1 MAPCKERWEH
11 SRHFWSRFISTNSIV
26 MKMRNKSVTHM
37 HCSTAKSRHIKSK
50 RYEPIIYDSTMT
62 SDVTFKRRILNLL
75 EIVFWAIKSS
85 NKYCDKRQHD
95 FISVL
100 SRFSCLHL
108 ILFFVLNSKNVT
120 VGRKYIEFKIIG
132 VLAEL
137 PIELFLS
144 YLIWVSIS
152 IGNQSYDYYIAG
164 RNRNPNEI
172 AYNI

>member
-1 MAPCKERWEH
+1 MSLAGGDWASFLNHFAFCQLSLRMAPCKERWEH

-108 ILFFVLNSKNVT
+108 ILFFVAN
-120 VGRKYIEFKIIG
+120 EFTRTSSLFFSLFG
-132 VLAEL
+132 V
-137 PIELFLS
+137 
-144 YLIWVSIS
+144 
-152 IGNQSYDYYIAG
+152 
-164 RNRNPNEI
+164 
-172 AYNI
+172 